1 MYSLELYES
10 GVFVTEVGSPL
21 KTLPEA
27 IEQIGRMTSR
37 QGVEP
42 TDMILGARWD
52 KPDGARMFI
61 IVVDDWGQAIRDAE
75 VVEEQECS

>member
-10 GVFVTEVGSPL
+10 GVFVTRLGSPL
-21 KTLPEA
+21 RTLPEA
-27 IEQIGRMTSR
+27 IEQIDSILGRSV
-37 QGVEP
+37 VEP
-42 TDMILGARWD
+42 TDIILGARWD
-52 KPDGARMFI
+52 KPDGTRMFI